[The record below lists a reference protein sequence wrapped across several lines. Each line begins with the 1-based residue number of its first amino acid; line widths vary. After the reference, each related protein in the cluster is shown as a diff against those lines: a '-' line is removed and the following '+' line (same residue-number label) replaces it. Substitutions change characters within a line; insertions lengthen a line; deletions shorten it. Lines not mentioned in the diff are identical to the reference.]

1 LGRTILIREKYN
13 HYYGKEMNEMKKT
26 DLSKIDFGSLIV
38 PVIMGVGAFVG
49 AVMDN
54 KKNQK
59 IDELIEKIDN
69 LENNKES

>member
-1 LGRTILIREKYN
+1 
-13 HYYGKEMNEMKKT
+13 MKKT

-38 PVIMGVGAFVG
+38 PVIMGVDAFVG

>member
-1 LGRTILIREKYN
+1 
-13 HYYGKEMNEMKKT
+13 MKKP
-26 DLSKIDFGSLIV
+26 DLSKIDFGSLIA
-38 PVIMGVGAFVG
+38 PVIMSVGAFVG
-49 AVMDN
+49 AVMDD

>member
-1 LGRTILIREKYN
+1 
-13 HYYGKEMNEMKKT
+13 MKKT

-69 LENNKES
+69 LENNKESEQGLLIFILKEVKQ

>member
-1 LGRTILIREKYN
+1 
-13 HYYGKEMNEMKKT
+13 MKKT
-26 DLSKIDFGSLIV
+26 DLSKIDFGSLIA

-59 IDELIEKIDN
+59 IDELIKKIDN

>member
-1 LGRTILIREKYN
+1 LGRTLLIREKYN
-13 HYYGKEMNEMKKT
+13 HYYGKEMNEMKKP

-59 IDELIEKIDN
+59 IDELINKIDN
-69 LENNKES
+69 FENDKES